1 MEETRQ
7 QRRAREREKKTKKA
21 SQDKALGNIVGGKIG
36 GKSFHQWPAWDGTG
50 VPLRTNCDLS
60 NPRQKFLW
68 MFTAMPGMRGAP
80 LMMPAEYWEMQSWRM
95 CVLGG
100 DVVNEPTQKW
110 QAPENAVNPHM
121 AAGSWVDLDAPE
133 PQRKTIKDMMLA
145 LPQKDRADIHAAV
158 LAELGIDD
166 IAAGKDRPGPPAM
179 QYTVAT
185 LADRLKTSV
194 SELLEVLTNLGMSNL
209 HAGSRVG
216 RDVADRIAAHMG
228 LDG

>member
-1 MEETRQ
+1 MQENQTRQ
-7 QRRAREREKKTKKA
+7 QRRAHDQDKKKEKAK
-21 SQDKALGNIVGGKIG
+21 QDKALGNIVGGRID
-36 GKSFHQWPAWDGTG
+36 GKSFHQWPAWEGQG

-110 QAPENAVNPHM
+110 QAPANAVNPHM
-121 AAGSWVDLDAPE
+121 AAGDWVDIDTPE
-133 PQRKTIKDMMLA
+133 PQRKTIADMVKD
-145 LPQKDRADIHAAV
+145 LPQKDRADIRAAV
-158 LAELGIDD
+158 LEQMGLEDSG
-166 IAAGKDRPGPPAM
+166 GDRPGPPAM

-185 LADRLKTSV
+185 LAERLETSV
-194 SELLEVLTNLGMSNL
+194 PDLLAVLANLGMTNL
-209 HAGSRVG
+209 HEGSRVG
-216 RDVADRIAAHMG
+216 RDIADRITAHMG
-228 LDG
+228 LE